1 MITHFITS
9 MISWYMSHVN
19 YWTITL
25 LMAIESTFLPFPS
38 ELIVPPAAFKAFN
51 GELNISL
58 VMLFATIGALL
69 GSLFNYFFAL
79 ILGRKLLYRLADSRW
94 AHMIKINRDHLERVD
109 RFFEKYGKSS
119 IFIGRLVPGVRHLL
133 SIPAGIAKMDLKAFS
148 IYTTLGAFFW
158 NIILAALGYFF
169 FSQKELLNQYYK
181 DISIGLLGLGLLFVI
196 YLLVKG
202 FSKRKK
208 VEISKETDVKTKTSK
223 DSEFTRVE

>member
-1 MITHFITS
+1 MLAHFITS
-9 MISWYMSHVN
+9 MVSWYMSHVN

-38 ELIVPPAAFKAFN
+38 EVIVPPAAFKAFN

-58 VMLFATIGALL
+58 VMLFATLGALL

-79 ILGRKLLYRLADSRW
+79 ILGRNLLYRLADTRW
-94 AHMIKINRDHLERVD
+94 AHMIKINRDHLEKVD
-109 RFFEKYGKSS
+109 RFFEKHGKSS
-119 IFIGRLVPGVRHLL
+119 IFVGRLVPGVRHLL
-133 SIPAGIAKMDLKAFS
+133 SIPAGIAKMDLKAFT
-148 IYTTLGAFFW
+148 IYTTLGAFIW
-158 NIILAALGYFF
+158 NIILAALGFF
-169 FSQKELLNQYYK
+169 FYSQKELLNQYYK
-181 DISIGLLGLGLLFVI
+181 GISIGLLGLGTLFVI

-208 VEISKETDVKTKTSK
+208 SVASEVTAAKKEISK